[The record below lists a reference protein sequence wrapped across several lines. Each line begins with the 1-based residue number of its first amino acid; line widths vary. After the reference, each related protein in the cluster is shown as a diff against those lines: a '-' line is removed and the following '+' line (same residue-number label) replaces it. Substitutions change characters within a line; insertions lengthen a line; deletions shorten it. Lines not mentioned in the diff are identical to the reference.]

1 MFINRGGLHLLA
13 ALIGDSHHAETQ
25 HISAAAAAAAAADAD
40 AHAEAI
46 TKEAALALGNIA
58 ASTPGRTCLLDSNSP
73 LSLKYHMKTWFALPK
88 HDHRHLLAL
97 RLRRCAR

>member
-1 MFINRGGLHLLA
+1 MFISRGGLHLLA

-25 HISAAAAAAAAADAD
+25 LISAAAAAD
-40 AHAEAI
+40 AHAGAI

-73 LSLKYHMKTWFALPK
+73 VSLKYHMKTWFALPK

-97 RLRRCAR
+97 RLHRCAR